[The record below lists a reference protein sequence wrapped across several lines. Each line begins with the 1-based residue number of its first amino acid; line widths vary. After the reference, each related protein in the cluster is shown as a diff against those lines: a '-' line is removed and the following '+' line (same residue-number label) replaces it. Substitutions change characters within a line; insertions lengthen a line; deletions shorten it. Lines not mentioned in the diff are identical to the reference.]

1 MMNKRLLILLSLI
14 LVLAMLC
21 ACGTEV
27 ADTNSEELAEESV
40 ESVETEV
47 LDSIGE
53 PDNSKTEVVLEVVN
67 GTDVE
72 IKEWKMRMNDEEE
85 FSENMLDETDTF
97 LPEETSIL
105 YFDPKTDDQAR
116 LAEVEVVTAKGTYT
130 IGAFPLDDADT
141 VTVCM
146 KDDVMYLKYHSDT
159 ADKDMDTY
167 EDELTRIANEKA
179 AEEAA
184 AAAAASSQSAPSGSA
199 SSGASYSGGSS
210 SSSGGSSS
218 GGSSGSGSSSSSGG
232 DSGSS
237 GGDTGSSGG
246 SDDGCIGDDGL
257 MY

>member
-1 MMNKRLLILLSLI
+1 MKKRFLVLFALV

-21 ACGTEV
+21 ACGAEV
-27 ADTNSEELAEESV
+27 ADTSEEPAAEESV
-40 ESVETEV
+40 ESVEAEV

-116 LAEVEVVTAKGTYT
+116 LAEVEVVTEKGTYT
-130 IGAFPLDDADT
+130 IGTFPLDDADT
-141 VTVCM
+141 VTVCL

-159 ADKDMDTY
+159 ADKEMDTY
-167 EDELTRIANEKA
+167 EDELARIANEKA

-184 AAAAASSQSAPSGSA
+184 AAAAAAQSAPSGSA
-199 SSGASYSGGSS
+199 SSGTTYSGGSSSSYSGGSS
-210 SSSGGSSS
+210 S
-218 GGSSGSGSSSSSGG
+218 GSSSSSGS
-232 DSGSS
+232 DS
-237 GGDTGSSGG
+237 GSSGG